1 MDMKKDK
8 EVWKKIQAH
17 SASCTEIAS
26 NYPEKPD
33 SSDKDWSVFNEYLYE
48 IEDSCNSLLMAISSL
63 RKVYGMKSRYEK

>member
-8 EVWKKIQAH
+8 EVWKKIQEH
-17 SASCTEIAS
+17 SDSCTENAC
-26 NYPEKPD
+26 
-33 SSDKDWSVFNEYLYE
+33 DWKVFNEYLYE